1 MTVPQTPDEQLTN
14 KTVKV
19 DILLGQFQSRRQ
31 RRTRNSRRMGL
42 WRFTVRCSYML
53 KRLIDII
60 GSSLAILLL
69 SPLFLVVAL
78 LIKLT
83 SKGPIFFVQM
93 RVGKYGRFF
102 RFYKFRSM
110 YVGAERDKHQLM
122 AQNESTDGVIFKMK
136 DDPRVTSIGRFIR
149 KYSIDELPQLFN
161 VFLND
166 MSLVGPRPPLPEEVA
181 HYTIEDRKRLDVKPG
196 LTCFWQVS
204 GRSAIPFKKQVA
216 LDEQYIRSWSLKQ
229 DLLILLR
236 TIPAILTGKGAY

>member
-102 RFYKFRSM
+102 RF
-110 YVGAERDKHQLM
+110 
-122 AQNESTDGVIFKMK
+122 
-136 DDPRVTSIGRFIR
+136 
-149 KYSIDELPQLFN
+149 
-161 VFLND
+161 
-166 MSLVGPRPPLPEEVA
+166 
-181 HYTIEDRKRLDVKPG
+181 
-196 LTCFWQVS
+196 
-204 GRSAIPFKKQVA
+204 
-216 LDEQYIRSWSLKQ
+216 
-229 DLLILLR
+229 
-236 TIPAILTGKGAY
+236 